1 MQRKGDR
8 EQAGRAGADL
18 SDATRPYHSL
28 TPLGMGTSGTEWH
41 PLARAGSGAERAGG
55 ARSQGILPPTPARPR
70 WGRES
75 MGWRGSAMHA
85 LPGAE
90 RAGGVRSQGIL
101 PPLLPAP
108 AGGGSQWV
116 GEVRQCMRFQ
126 VLSELKVCDP
136 RVIPVL
142 RTMVIR
148 WRGGVTLV

>member
-1 MQRKGDR
+1 
-8 EQAGRAGADL
+8 
-18 SDATRPYHSL
+18 
-28 TPLGMGTSGTEWH
+28 
-41 PLARAGSGAERAGG
+41 
-55 ARSQGILPPTPARPR
+55 
-70 WGRES
+70 
-75 MGWRGSAMHA
+75 MHA